1 MCFHRGERKPNGG
14 NNLSCSACTE
24 KLVISLLFI
33 PFCFYSWRDV
43 HVLFVKGLVYTAF
56 ECLLLSS
63 LYMFWQCNPRTAV
76 TVFQLQSS
84 HKSVTTFT
92 QFHLLCWVQLGTT
105 SATFCPSKSFRID
118 SFCYIISSNKKSY
131 TFPATLD
138 IPSTCDL
145 LFYTILYA
153 VVIRCNFNA
162 ETVF

>member
-1 MCFHRGERKPNGG
+1 MHWEASNFIVVYSFLFLFLERCACFVCKRFSVHS
-14 NNLSCSACTE
+14 LWVFVTE
-24 KLVISLLFI
+24 LPL
-33 PFCFYSWRDV
+33 
-43 HVLFVKGLVYTAF
+43 HVLAMQSKNGCHSVPA
-56 ECLLLSS
+56 
-63 LYMFWQCNPRTAV
+63 AV
-76 TVFQLQSS
+76 QSQVSHHFSTV
-84 HKSVTTFT
+84 V
-92 QFHLLCWVQLGTT
+92 LCWVQLGTT